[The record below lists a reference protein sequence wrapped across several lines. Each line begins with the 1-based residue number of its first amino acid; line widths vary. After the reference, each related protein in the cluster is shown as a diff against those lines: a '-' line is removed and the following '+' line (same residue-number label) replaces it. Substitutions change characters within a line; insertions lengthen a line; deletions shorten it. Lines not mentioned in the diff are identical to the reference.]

1 MTQQINGNQKI
12 QYMKKEAKKLL
23 SFFQQQPDFKINTLG
38 NAQDVISVCQG
49 YPNWHVAQKRLSEVS
64 SNNIEESNLQKFENY
79 VIFPEKDNIPYFENN
94 NTFSTFYL
102 IQPNIK
108 NEELLTHS
116 IKNFTDIIEYFLRLT
131 QSTFSLYISIK
142 KHEDLTLE
150 IPYSSDMKVSHE
162 TYLKK
167 IDSRYNVLSIILE
180 LKSTSW
186 DSHRIFSELEP
197 MENCQRLKSLETHI
211 FNSFVSSDDLEK
223 IDIKDNKLQN
233 LFNINKNY
241 NYLKL
246 LSNLSSYISLFDN
259 PKDSFEVIFKNSF
272 KDLFLVHNKKLL
284 DLAINLSSKL
294 SLYEKYPEVDFENLI
309 LDYQNIIKNDVARFP
324 IVDSINKMPL
334 SMNYKEKNLILGL
347 PGTGK
352 SKLLKDII
360 YSYIIS
366 TKNINFQ
373 LFYLNFSGEKLK
385 TDLSN
390 MFKDDSYIIKNY
402 HSLVLNNDFK
412 FNIFKPSYYGN
423 KITSEQLHIIAKIL
437 NNIPPFLKDK
447 KQDMKSDNST
457 DLSDVIYILKD
468 FYKQTTDFNLSSFCN
483 YCKNHHHF
491 SRVKSLIENLDSLD
505 ENYRVIFSE
514 DDISDNLL
522 LNASK
527 YRIIELLYQ
536 NDIVRDI
543 NFHPAL
549 LTHLITIQISK
560 GTENHYCYDE
570 VSSFFFKTHLPIL
583 KGINYTCATQY
594 HNEELISNISNMLD
608 NIFVNMLPPPGKSP
622 FIPDLAQQPH
632 GPNKDKHLYWVK
644 YSKRENGFQNTVFQ
658 LTNSFKD

>member
-23 SFFQQQPDFKINTLG
+23 SFFQQQPDFKINNLG
-38 NAQDVISVCQG
+38 NAQDVISICQG
-49 YPNWHVAQKRLSEVS
+49 YPNWHVAQKKLSEVS
-64 SNNIEESNLQKFENY
+64 TLNIEQLNLQKFNNY
-79 VIFPEKDNIPYFENN
+79 VIFPEKDNIPYIENN

-108 NEELLTHS
+108 NKDFLTHS
-116 IKNFTDIIEYFLRLT
+116 IKNFTELIAYFLRLT

-142 KHEDLTLE
+142 KHEELTLE
-150 IPYSSDMKVSHE
+150 IPYNCDMKVSHE

-167 IDSRYNVLSIILE
+167 IETRHNVLSIILE
-180 LKSTSW
+180 LKSPSW

-197 MENCQRLKSLETHI
+197 IENCQRIKSLETHI
-211 FNSFVSSDDLEK
+211 FNSFLSSDGLEK
-223 IDIKDNKLQN
+223 IDIKDNQLQN

-272 KDLFLVHNKKLL
+272 KDLFLVRNKKLL

-294 SLYEKYPEVDFENLI
+294 ALYEEYPEVDFENLI
-309 LDYQNIIKNDVARFP
+309 LDYQNIITNDVTRFP

-334 SMNYKEKNLILGL
+334 SGNYKEKNLILGL

-352 SKLLKDII
+352 STLLRDMI

-366 TKNINFQ
+366 NKNINFQ
-373 LFYLNFSGEKLK
+373 IFYFNFAGEKLK
-385 TDLSN
+385 TYFSN
-390 MFKDDSYIIKNY
+390 IFRDDSYIMSNCL
-402 HSLVLNNDFK
+402 SLVLDNKFK
-412 FNIFKPSYYGN
+412 FNIFKPSYYQN
-423 KITSEQLHIIAKIL
+423 KITSEQVSIIAEIL
-437 NNIPPFLKDK
+437 IQIPPFLKV
-447 KQDMKSDNST
+447 KQNDIQNGVSPS
-457 DLSDVIYILKD
+457 LSDVTYILKD
-468 FYKQTTDFNLSSFCN
+468 FYNQSTEFNLSSFSK
-483 YCKNHHHF
+483 YCKSHKHF
-491 SRVKSLIENLDSLD
+491 SRIKSLIENLDSLD
-505 ENYRVIFSE
+505 EKYRVIFSE
-514 DDISDNLL
+514 DEMSNNLL

-536 NDIVRDI
+536 NDIVHDI
-543 NFHPAL
+543 NFHSSL
-549 LTHLITIQISK
+549 LTQLITMQISQ
-560 GTENHYCYDE
+560 GSENHYCYDE
-570 VSSFFFKTHLPIL
+570 VSSFFFKSHLEKL
-583 KGINYTCATQY
+583 KGINFTCATQY

-608 NIFVNMLPPPGKSP
+608 NIFVNMLPPPGKNP
-622 FIPDLAQQPH
+622 FIPNLAQKPH
-632 GPNKDKHLYWVK
+632 APNKDKHLYWVK